1 MQSKT
6 LKWIL
11 VAFALLSFYLA
22 SNYYWFADE
31 RRYWVIGISYTYL
44 LTQFLNAIFG
54 FEITMNWNDA
64 VQSRITPLPYRVDAH
79 FTRAHTLSAKV

>member
-1 MQSKT
+1 
-6 LKWIL
+6 

-54 FEITMNWNDA
+54 FEITIPRSKTILLTNATERAKRVLSTADKSP
-64 VQSRITPLPYRVDAH
+64 VFHRHITP
-79 FTRAHTLSAKV
+79 

>member
-1 MQSKT
+1 MQIKT

-54 FEITMNWNDA
+54 FEITMSVFIAKVIHNNWNRNPPINNG
-64 VQSRITPLPYRVDAH
+64 S
-79 FTRAHTLSAKV
+79 